1 MFPSWVVCLIHLLLP
16 LLISSQTCNI
26 DASSICITGITSDNN
41 WFYEDYAYTG
51 CYGQYPY
58 YYSSVNNYYI
68 YWNYNNIRWMAYTL
82 LGDDTYDARGPYNQV
97 DLFTGI
103 GQWDVQGTV
112 MGYNTD
118 PCLEVHNGTCSN
130 AVPSNTCNSCT
141 IQAQY
146 VCVTGQTQDND
157 WFYKEYTHSGCFG
170 PKPYYYSSVN
180 NYYIYW
186 NYYHNRWISHTMLGD
201 DTYSAIG
208 PYKQINL
215 FAGNGQWNVQGTVMG
230 SNTDPNLVIAECI
243 PNSNPTSSPANTPS
257 KTPTKYPTKYPNPT
271 KYPTKYPTKNPTSSP
286 I

>member
-68 YWNYNNIRWMAYTL
+68 YWNYNDIRWMADTL
-82 LGDDTYDARGPYNQV
+82 LGDDYNQV

-118 PCLEVHNGTCSN
+118 PCLEIHSST
-130 AVPSNTCNSCT
+130 CT
-141 IQAQY
+141 ISPEC
-146 VCVTGQTQDND
+146 VCNNVVGNITNICVTGKTSDND
-157 WFYKEYTHSGCFG
+157 WFYTEYIYTGCYG
-170 PKPYYYSSVN
+170 SKPYYYSSN
-180 NYYIYW
+180 NGYYIYW
-186 NYYHNRWISHTMLGD
+186 DVNNIKWMAYTL
-201 DTYSAIG
+201 
-208 PYKQINL
+208 L
-215 FAGNGQWNVQGTVMG
+215 
-230 SNTDPNLVIAECI
+230 
-243 PNSNPTSSPANTPS
+243 
-257 KTPTKYPTKYPNPT
+257 
-271 KYPTKYPTKNPTSSP
+271 
-286 I
+286 